1 MKTQASLIPS
11 LRALALSSV
20 LLLAGAAHA
29 GWGVS
34 INLPIATPVQYY
46 GNSTTTTTVY
56 GAPGSQ
62 IISTRQVPK
71 TVCRPA
77 WPGSSTQQC
86 STEYVTV
93 EDGYVS
99 QPPVY
104 VAPAP
109 VYVAPPVYVSPSVTF
124 GYPGY
129 GYGNNYNNG
138 YRRDRDWNPPPHHH
152 RPPPGPAPRTI
163 YNGNSSGYGIGT
175 YGPGVNLQIQGR

>member
-46 GNSTTTTTVY
+46 GNSTTTVY

-62 IISTRQVPK
+62 IISTRQVPQ
-71 TVCRPA
+71 TVCRPVWA
-77 WPGSSTQQC
+77 GSTTQQC

-109 VYVAPPVYVSPSVTF
+109 VYVAPPVYVTPSVTY

-138 YRRDRDWNPPPHHH
+138 YRRDRDWNPPPHQH
-152 RPPPGPAPRTI
+152 RPPGPPPRTI